1 MASLFVDTNVFLRFL
16 TNDDPAKAK
25 RAETLFRDALRGK
38 IRLATSL
45 LVIAEIIW
53 TLESFYKLEKPD
65 IAAKIEKIL
74 NTPIL
79 DCDEAPLLF
88 MALDLYVHANI
99 DFVDAYNAFHMKEQG
114 LTEILTYD
122 RKHFARVPWAQIG
135 DLWSHGSGVFEV
147 EQNLSSASSSLSRSS
162 VASTSWIR

>member
-38 IRLATSL
+38 VKLATSL
-45 LVIAEIIW
+45 LVIAEIVW

-65 IAAKIEKIL
+65 IAEKVEKIL
-74 NTPIL
+74 NTPNL
-79 DCDEAPLLF
+79 HCPEAPLLF
-88 MALDLYVHANI
+88 MALDIYVHANI

-122 RKHFARVPWAQIG
+122 RKHFTRIPWVQIRE
-135 DLWSHGSGVFEV
+135 L
-147 EQNLSSASSSLSRSS
+147 
-162 VASTSWIR
+162 

>member
-1 MASLFVDTNVFLRFL
+1 MGSVFVDTKVFLRFL
-16 TNDDPAKAK
+16 TNDDPVKAK
-25 RAETLFRDALRGK
+25 RAEILFRDALKGK

-74 NTPIL
+74 NTPNL
-79 DCDEAPLLF
+79 DCPEAALLF

-99 DFVDAYNAFHMKEQG
+99 DFVDAYNAFHMKEHG
-114 LTEILTYD
+114 LTQILTYD
-122 RKHFARVPWAQIG
+122 RKHFARVPWVQIA
-135 DLWSHGSGVFEV
+135 DL
-147 EQNLSSASSSLSRSS
+147 
-162 VASTSWIR
+162 